1 MLELLLECLIVLIPE
16 WLARSSH
23 SSNQAIR
30 QSSNHISTF
39 RKLFGVEDEVG
50 AGVDGEETV
59 VGFGFVGEY
68 ADSVLVVDKVVFD

>member
-1 MLELLLECLIVLIPE
+1 MAKRYPISDLTANLNRFE
-16 WLARSSH
+16 WLLH
-23 SSNQAIR
+23 
-30 QSSNHISTF
+30 
-39 RKLFGVEDEVG
+39 EDEVG